1 MITFEK
7 LFDVMKQK
15 GKSTYTCRRDAVIWE
30 TTLQRMRHN
39 ESVSTETINKL
50 CNYLDCSPMDIM
62 TYTKE

>member
-15 GKSTYTCRRDAVIWE
+15 GKSTYTCRRDAVIGE